1 MVECENRNVIAKCA
15 KVNNIVKF
23 NHTALMDSVTSL
35 RTKGINK
42 AESPAQPTVE
52 PLSGRMINCKP
63 ATVADTAVVDPGLSA
78 SNYTYK
84 VMEWIIII
92 KG

>member
-1 MVECENRNVIAKCA
+1 
-15 KVNNIVKF
+15 
-23 NHTALMDSVTSL
+23 MDSVTSL

-78 SNYTYK
+78 SNYTYLQSNGVDNYDQRLVEIGSVK
-84 VMEWIIII
+84 
-92 KG
+92 